1 MKKCISTKRIL
12 FLCTIAACATVFM
25 AAPAFAA
32 NTTQVSIVGLSS
44 ALADGEVPPPR
55 MFTEGFDFIAHDA
68 SGNPID
74 ASLAAERA
82 VFDTAGRR
90 VYLDAAR
97 QAIFE
102 VSSGSGT
109 FLRFDASG
117 NLVPVPTDEVIF
129 GPAYTFPSDG
139 NEYVFGDTNLSTWEL
154 RGRGPHGGYTTTS
167 AKCATCHSAHSS
179 PSYNPDAV
187 PGTAARSNEGN
198 NILNIRGQN
207 FLTRLGSTSCE
218 FCHLTGT
225 PVGAAGMS
233 TNIVYHGGVEGGTS
247 QFSGDDF
254 SGHTL
259 LQANTAIPNSEVVSG
274 SGEITLQEGL
284 TCASCHAVHGNVGTW
299 QPQEFFRGDVS
310 DPISVGTFSVNDN
323 QAGQFENNETVT
335 QLSYRMLRS
344 NPLAM
349 VSPTNAGDAAA
360 TNVETASDPL
370 VYAKDP
376 NQVNQFTM
384 NVWCSSCHN
393 SPGVDKTMTS
403 IRPSGLEPE
412 TFDSLVTTFTVN
424 NTSDIHNEAGGFA
437 TAEGETSPI
446 ASQHSTAF
454 WGVYSGPGQCYTCHR
469 GDLNTV
475 EPFTAQWATNGDFD
489 LQPIPDSV
497 NPPLTGDNSLERFR
511 ALGYYTIDNATSAE
525 MSAQQARNLACGS
538 CHFGTADYARWA
550 PQSDWPHRSP
560 DGDISLLGLFERP
573 GLELNGLTPAS
584 SDLPELV
591 CARCHISDPE
601 DPSRFLISHHYL
613 LHAYVDT
620 DATGELNPET
630 PLSPGNAPPNGGNSS
645 SSEETGTGSG
655 AASP

>member
-1 MKKCISTKRIL
+1 MKKRMTMKRIL
-12 FLCTIAACATVFM
+12 FLCAIAACATVFM
-25 AAPAFAA
+25 AVPAFAA
-32 NTTQVSIVGLSS
+32 NTTQVSIVGLNA

-82 VFDTAGRR
+82 VYDTSGRR
-90 VYLDAAR
+90 VYLDSRR
-97 QAIFE
+97 QPIFE
-102 VSSGSGT
+102 VTPGSGT

-117 NLVPVPTDEVIF
+117 NLVSVPADEVIF

-139 NEYVFGDTNLSTWEL
+139 NEYVFGSANLPYWEL

-179 PSYNPDAV
+179 PAINANAAEGDQS
-187 PGTAARSNEGN
+187 GSTAGVTNA
-198 NILNIRGQN
+198 LNARGQN

-247 QFSGDDF
+247 QLYGDDF

-259 LQANTAIPNSEVVSG
+259 LQANTPIPNSEVVSG
-274 SGEITLQEGL
+274 SGSVTLEEGL

-299 QPQEFFRGDVS
+299 QPQEFYRGDVS
-310 DPISVGTFSVNDN
+310 DPISAGTFSVNSD

-335 QLSYRMLRS
+335 QLSYKMLRT
-344 NPLAM
+344 NPMAM
-349 VSPTNAGDAAA
+349 VSSANAGDPAA
-360 TNVETASDPL
+360 TDVETASDPL

-384 NVWCSSCHN
+384 NEWCASCHN
-393 SPGVDKTMTS
+393 SPGLDKTMTS

-412 TFDSLVTTFTVN
+412 MFDSLVTTFTVN
-424 NTSDIHNEAGGFA
+424 NTTDIHNEAGGFA
-437 TAEGETSPI
+437 TAEGETTPI
-446 ASQHSTAF
+446 ASQHTTAF

-469 GDLNTV
+469 GDLNTI
-475 EPFTAQWATNGDFD
+475 EPFTAQWAPNGDFE
-489 LQPIPDSV
+489 LQPIPDDV
-497 NPPLTGDNSLERFR
+497 NPPLTGDDSLERFR
-511 ALGYYTIDNATSAE
+511 ALGYFTIDNASATE

-573 GLELNGLTPAS
+573 GLELNGISPTS
-584 SDLPELV
+584 DDLPELV
-591 CARCHISDPE
+591 CGRCHVNDPE
-601 DPSRFLISHHYL
+601 DTSRFLISHHYY
-613 LHAYVDT
+613 LHGYVDT
-620 DATGELNPET
+620 DATVELNPNT
-630 PLSPGNAPPNGGNSS
+630 PLSPGNSPAGNSS
-645 SSEETGTGSG
+645 TEGTGTSNETT
-655 AASP
+655 SP